1 LPSTPSSAD
10 DPSPDRPSP
19 ERRSPRRL
27 SRGGL
32 VALIVLSLAI
42 PAGLLALIL
51 HNHGSSSPDPAVV
64 APTRARIGSVAPDF
78 VLSDLNGKPLR
89 LSSLRGRVVVL
100 TFFASWCHPCEED
113 MPVLERAQRADAS
126 RLAVVGVNYQ
136 DIPADTR
143 DFVRRL
149 GVTFPALVEDS
160 IDNPVATRYDVHAMP
175 DTLFIDARG
184 VVRARVYG
192 QTNTHD
198 LESALAD
205 LLPGGD

>member
-1 LPSTPSSAD
+1 MSERPA
-10 DPSPDRPSP
+10 PDRPAP
-19 ERRSPRRL
+19 DRPAGRRL
-27 SRGGL
+27 SRGAI

-51 HNHGSSSPDPAVV
+51 RNHDSSSPDPTIV

-78 VLSDLNGKPLR
+78 VLPDLDGKPLR
-89 LSSLRGRVVVL
+89 LSSLRGRAVVL

-113 MPVLERAQRADAS
+113 MPILERAQRDTGS
-126 RLAVVGVNYQ
+126 RIAVVGVNYQ
-136 DIPADTR
+136 DIPGDTR

-149 GVTFPALVEDS
+149 GVTFPSLIENS

-175 DTLFIDARG
+175 DTLFIDAAG

-192 QTNTHD
+192 PTNTHD
-198 LESALAD
+198 LEAALSD
-205 LLPGGD
+205 LLRPSA

>member
-1 LPSTPSSAD
+1 LPSTRSFAD
-10 DPSPDRPSP
+10 DASPRPTASDPPSL
-19 ERRSPRRL
+19 RRL

-51 HNHGSSSPDPAVV
+51 RNRDSSSPDPAIV

-78 VLSDLNGKPLR
+78 VLPDLDGRALR

-113 MPVLERAQRADAS
+113 MPILERAQRDNGS
-126 RLAVVGVNYQ
+126 RIAVVGVNYQ
-136 DIPADTR
+136 DIPGDTR
-143 DFVRRL
+143 AFVQRL

-175 DTLFIDARG
+175 DTLFIDANG

-198 LESALAD
+198 LEAALSD
-205 LLPGGD
+205 LLHR

>member
-10 DPSPDRPSP
+10 DSSPGRPAA
-19 ERRSPRRL
+19 RRL
-27 SRGGL
+27 SRGGI

-51 HNHGSSSPDPAVV
+51 RNHDSSSPDPAIV

-78 VLSDLNGKPLR
+78 VLPDLDGKPLR

-113 MPVLERAQRADAS
+113 MPVLERAQQANGS
-126 RLAVVGVNYQ
+126 RIAVVGVNYQ

-149 GVTFPALVEDS
+149 GVTFPSLVEDS
-160 IDNPVATRYDVHAMP
+160 IENPVATRYDVHAMP
-175 DTLFIDARG
+175 DTLFIDRAG
-184 VVRARVYG
+184 IVRARVYG

-198 LESALAD
+198 LEAALSD
-205 LLPGGD
+205 LLAYSSQRK

>member
-1 LPSTPSSAD
+1 LPSTPSSTD
-10 DPSPDRPSP
+10 DQSSD
-19 ERRSPRRL
+19 RRSPRRL
-27 SRGGL
+27 SRRGL

-64 APTRARIGSVAPDF
+64 APTRARIGNAAPDF
-78 VLSDLNGKPLR
+78 VLPDLNGKPLR

-113 MPVLERAQRADAS
+113 MPILERAQRDNGS
-126 RLAVVGVNYQ
+126 QVAVVGVNYQ
-136 DIPADTR
+136 DIPGDTR

-149 GVTFPALVEDS
+149 GVTFPSLIEDS

-198 LESALAD
+198 LQTALAD
-205 LLPGGD
+205 LLPNRS

>member
-10 DPSPDRPSP
+10 DPASDRSA
-19 ERRSPRRL
+19 PRRL
-27 SRGGL
+27 SRGGI

-51 HNHGSSSPDPAVV
+51 RNDDSSSPGPAIV

-78 VLSDLNGKPLR
+78 VLPDLDGKPLR

-113 MPVLERAQRADAS
+113 MPTLERAQRDNGS
-126 RLAVVGVNYQ
+126 RIAVVGVNYQ
-136 DIPADTR
+136 DIPGDTR

-149 GVTFPALVEDS
+149 GVTFPSLIEDS

-175 DTLFIDARG
+175 DTLFIDAAG
-184 VVRARVYG
+184 VVRSRVYG
-192 QTNTHD
+192 QTNTRD
-198 LESALAD
+198 LDAALSD
-205 LLPGGD
+205 LLRPTA